1 MTQNSATLAG
11 NITKFQ
17 IFKATDSSDISVD
30 MIGACVELK
39 YYESVLSNT
48 ISVSAVIVETGF
60 TNSPGENNNPIMG
73 IIDTLPVRGGE
84 PVLLEFA
91 DAQPEPNKLSFKTND
106 TALYVNRLRGLDPGT
121 QKDVYVIDLCTR
133 EFLANEQTRVMGR
146 YDEKISDNVQTILT
160 EQGGIE
166 IKKNINID
174 ETAIPY
180 NFIGNQKKPF
190 YLCTWLASRSVPV
203 INVEGE
209 SNVDGKGGAAGY
221 FFFEN
226 YEGFQFRSLDKLLDQ
241 KREPVKKYIYTG
253 NESYPPE
260 YNGHILN
267 VNVDRDI
274 DLQQNLALGTY
285 ANRSIFFNY
294 ASMEYLGRD
303 YNIED
308 NQKDKIVNAGDQD
321 IAWVAPAFRKGPSR
335 LMNHILDVGTLPS
348 GNDAVEQL
356 KNRKAHPTKP
366 TWNAEDTMVQSIMRY
381 NQLFTIKINI
391 MIPGD
396 FSLKAGD
403 LIFCDFPLLTTDVNT
418 EVNDQSGGIYMI
430 ASLCHRITTSDTY
443 TSISLVRDT
452 FGRKA
457 QPTP

>member
-17 IFKATDSSDISVD
+17 IFKATDSSDVSVD
-30 MIGACVELK
+30 MLGACVELK
-39 YYESVLSNT
+39 YYGSVLSNT
-48 ISVSAVIVETGF
+48 ISATAVIVETGF
-60 TNSPGENNNPIMG
+60 TDRTNEDGNPIMG

-133 EFLANEQTRVMGR
+133 EFLTNEQTRVMKR
-146 YDEKISDNVQTILT
+146 YDEKISDNVKTILT
-160 EQGGIE
+160 EQGGIQ

-190 YLCTWLASRSVPV
+190 YLCTWLASKSVPEL
-203 INVEGE
+203 NVQGT

-267 VNVDRDI
+267 VHVDRDI

-348 GNDAVEQL
+348 GDDAVEQL

-418 EVNDQSGGIYMI
+418 QVNDQSGGIYMI

-443 TSISLVRDT
+443 TSLSLVRDT

-457 QPTP
+457 QPTS

>member
-48 ISVSAVIVETGF
+48 ISATAVIVETGF
-60 TNSPGENNNPIMG
+60 TDRTKEDGNQIMG

-174 ETAIPY
+174 PTAIPY

-190 YLCTWLASRSVPV
+190 YLCTWLASKSVPEL
-203 INVEGE
+203 NVQGT

-253 NESYPPE
+253 TESYPPE
-260 YNGHILN
+260 YDGHILN

-418 EVNDQSGGIYMI
+418 QVNDQSGGIYMI

-443 TSISLVRDT
+443 TSLSLVRDT

>member
-174 ETAIPY
+174 PTAIPY

-190 YLCTWLASRSVPV
+190 YLCTWLASKSVPEL
-203 INVEGE
+203 NVQGT

-443 TSISLVRDT
+443 TSLSLVRDT

-457 QPTP
+457 QPTS

>member
-174 ETAIPY
+174 PTAIPY

-190 YLCTWLASRSVPV
+190 YLCTWLASKSVPEL
-203 INVEGE
+203 NVQGT

-221 FFFEN
+221 FLFEN

-418 EVNDQSGGIYMI
+418 QVNDQSGGIYMI

-443 TSISLVRDT
+443 TSLSLVRDT

>member
-1 MTQNSATLAG
+1 MTQNSAALAG
-11 NITKFQ
+11 KIDKFQ
-17 IFKATDSSDISVD
+17 IFKATEGSNISVD
-30 MIGACVELK
+30 MLGACVELK

-48 ISVSAVIVETGF
+48 ISASAIIVETGF
-60 TNSPGENNNPIMG
+60 TDRTNEDGDPIMG
-73 IIDTLPVRGGE
+73 IVDTLPVRGGE
-84 PVLLEFA
+84 PVFLEFE

-133 EFLANEQTRVMGR
+133 EFLANEQTRVMKR
-146 YDEKISDNVQTILT
+146 YDEKISDNVRTILT
-160 EQGGIE
+160 EQGGIQ
-166 IKKNINID
+166 IRKNINID
-174 ETAIPY
+174 ETAISY

-190 YLCTWLASRSVPV
+190 YLCTWLASKSVPV
-203 INVEGE
+203 ISIEGE
-209 SNVDGKGGAAGY
+209 SNVDGRGGAAGY

-226 YEGFQFRSLDKLLDQ
+226 YEGFQFRSLDKLLDK
-241 KREPVKKYIYTG
+241 KRDPVKKYIYTG

-260 YNGHILN
+260 YNGHITS
-267 VNVDRDI
+267 VNMDRDI

-303 YNIED
+303 YNIVN
-308 NQKDKIVNAGDQD
+308 NQKDKIVNAGEHD
-321 IAWVAPAFRKGPSR
+321 IAWVAPAFREGPSR

-348 GNDAVEQL
+348 GNTAVEQL
-356 KNRKAHPTKP
+356 ENRKENPTKP
-366 TWNAEDTMVQSIMRY
+366 TWDAAHTMVQSIMRY

-403 LIFCDFPLLTTDVNT
+403 LIHCEFPLLTTDKNK
-418 EVNDQSGGIYMI
+418 EVNPESGGIYMI
-430 ASLCHRITTSDTY
+430 ASLCHRITPENTY
-443 TSISLVRDT
+443 TSLSLVRDT
-452 FGRKA
+452 KGRKS
-457 QPTP
+457 PSN

>member
-174 ETAIPY
+174 PTAIPY

-190 YLCTWLASRSVPV
+190 YLCTWLASKSVPEL
-203 INVEGE
+203 NVQGT

-418 EVNDQSGGIYMI
+418 QVNDQSGGIYMI

-443 TSISLVRDT
+443 TSLSLVRDT

>member
-11 NITKFQ
+11 NLTKFQ
-17 IFKATDSSDISVD
+17 IFKATDSSDVSVD
-30 MIGACVELK
+30 MLGACVELK

-48 ISVSAVIVETGF
+48 ISASAIIVETGF
-60 TNSPGENNNPIMG
+60 TDTTNEDGDPIMG

-106 TALYVNRLRGLDPGT
+106 TALYVNRLRDLDPGT

-133 EFLANEQTRVMGR
+133 EFLTNEQTRVVKR
-146 YDEKISDNVQTILT
+146 YDEKISDNVKTILT
-160 EQGGIE
+160 EQGGIQ

-335 LMNHILDVGTLPS
+335 LMNHILDVGTLPR
-348 GNDAVEQL
+348 GNTPKEQL
-356 KNRKAHPTKP
+356 KNRKADPTKP
-366 TWNAEDTMVQSIMRY
+366 TWDAEDTMVQSIMRY
-381 NQLFTIKINI
+381 NQLFTIKIDI

-418 EVNDQSGGIYMI
+418 QVNDQSGGIYMI

-443 TSISLVRDT
+443 TSLSLVRDT

>member
-17 IFKATDSSDISVD
+17 IFKATDSSDVSVD
-30 MIGACVELK
+30 MLGACVELK

-48 ISVSAVIVETGF
+48 ISATAIIVETGF
-60 TNSPGENNNPIMG
+60 TDTTNEDGDPIMG

-174 ETAIPY
+174 PTAIPY

-190 YLCTWLASRSVPV
+190 YLCTWLASKSVPEL
-203 INVEGE
+203 NVQGT

-418 EVNDQSGGIYMI
+418 QVNDQSGGIYMI

-443 TSISLVRDT
+443 TSLSLVRDT

>member
-133 EFLANEQTRVMGR
+133 EFLANEQSRVMGM

-174 ETAIPY
+174 PTAIPY

-190 YLCTWLASRSVPV
+190 YLCTWLASKSVPEL
-203 INVEGE
+203 NVQGT

-418 EVNDQSGGIYMI
+418 QVNDQSGGIYMI

-443 TSISLVRDT
+443 TSLSLVRDT

-457 QPTP
+457 QPTS

>member
-174 ETAIPY
+174 PTAIPY

-190 YLCTWLASRSVPV
+190 YLCTWLASKSVPEL
-203 INVEGE
+203 NVQGT

-430 ASLCHRITTSDTY
+430 ASLCHRITPSDTY
-443 TSISLVRDT
+443 TSLSLVRDT
-452 FGRKA
+452 FGRKP
-457 QPTP
+457 QPT